1 MATPTIT
8 ETSVDTLSDA
18 RKDVTSIYL
27 QGTQVLEVNAS
38 VGYQSSV
45 MTTKDIIRQVLD
57 WDDLPRW
64 MQIDPYIRRGYRREL
79 NSFYACLRS
88 LFYLH
93 NELINTWSHLIP
105 ALVYLAM
112 LMGFDVRIF
121 RYDLK
126 GSTTRLADWT
136 TIQIY
141 VVGTMICLGLSVSDY
156 FESDWVY
163 DDG

>member
-1 MATPTIT
+1 MATPTMI
-8 ETSVDTLSDA
+8 ETSVNTLSDA
-18 RKDVTSIYL
+18 RKGVTSMYS
-27 QGTQVLEVNAS
+27 QGTQEMEVNAS
-38 VGYQSSV
+38 TGYPSSV
-45 MTTKDIIRQVLD
+45 MTKTDIIQQVLD

-79 NSFYACLRS
+79 NSFHACLRS

-126 GSTTRLADWT
+126 DSTTRPADWT
-136 TIQIY
+136 TVQVY
-141 VVGTMICLGLSVSDY
+141 VAGTTICLGLSVSDCY
-156 FESDWVY
+156 EYDCVY